1 MLVPEK
7 CIGMLR
13 SRLNFA
19 LLAVLPQKIK
29 SPGDFMQQP
38 IHGPDQPEMQD
49 RIFTSEFK
57 PAWWLKNRHAQT
69 IYSSLPLSRAPKPS
83 LYSEDLELPD
93 GDLTVVD
100 WMAGGPD
107 AASGAPILVILHGL
121 EGSSE
126 STYARMLLQ
135 AAGDHGWRAAV
146 LHFRD
151 CGDYRNRLPRRY
163 HAGETNDIRF
173 FLESLRA
180 GGHDGPMVAAGF
192 SLGGNVLLKYLGE
205 NGVSTPLDAAVAISV
220 PLSLHDSAKALSDG
234 FSNVYQ
240 RHLIKKMKKAI
251 RRKFDQYTA
260 AFDWHRTMAAK
271 TFAEFDDAVTA
282 PLHGF
287 SGKDEYYDRCSS
299 GGYLDSIGVPTLIIN
314 ALDDPFMTP
323 AAIPSPVGLPECL
336 QLEISTHGGHIG
348 FIDGGYPWRPR
359 YYLPDRIINFLDDRI
374 AAAGEHGRALPGL

>member
-1 MLVPEK
+1 
-7 CIGMLR
+7 
-13 SRLNFA
+13 
-19 LLAVLPQKIK
+19 
-29 SPGDFMQQP
+29 MQNQ
-38 IHGPDQPEMQD
+38 I
-49 RIFTSEFK
+49 IASEFK

-69 IYSSLPLSRAPKPS
+69 IYSSLPLSRAPKPN
-83 LYSEDLELPD
+83 LTRVNLELPD
-93 GDLTVVD
+93 GDVTVVD
-100 WMAGGPD
+100 WMADGPE
-107 AASGAPILVILHGL
+107 AASGAPILIILHGL

-173 FLESLRA
+173 FLESLRS

-205 NGVSTPLDAAVAISV
+205 KGVSSALDAAVAVSV
-220 PLSLHDSAKALSDG
+220 PLSLHDSANALSSG
-234 FSNVYQ
+234 LSRIYQ
-240 RHLIKKMKKAI
+240 YYLIKKMKNAI
-251 RRKFDQYTA
+251 RRKFNRHTA
-260 AFDWHRTMAAK
+260 AFDWHRAMAAK

-287 SGKDEYYDRCSS
+287 AGKDEYYDRCSS
-299 GGYLDSIGVPTLIIN
+299 GGFLENIGISTLIIN

-323 AAIPSPVGLPECL
+323 DAIPTPAGLPSCL
-336 QLEISTHGGHIG
+336 QIEVAAFGGHIG
-348 FIDGGYPWRPR
+348 FINGGYPWRPS
-359 YYLPDRIINFLDDRI
+359 YYLPDRIVNFLDDRI
-374 AAAGEHGRALPGL
+374 AAATGHGRSLPGP